1 MNKKQSKQ
9 LHRAMRHKRVRAK
22 IIGTSERPRVSV
34 FKSNRHIFVQFIN
47 DVLGKT
53 ILSSKSSKI
62 FSKLKS
68 KAKSG
73 KTEISRKIGEMLA
86 DKAKKAGISEV
97 LFDRGGYKYHGRV
110 KALADGLRKGGI
122 KF

>member
-9 LHRAMRHKRVRAK
+9 LHRAMRHRRVRAK

-34 FKSNRHIFVQFIN
+34 FKSNRHIFVQFID

-53 ILSSKSSKI
+53 ILSSKVVS
-62 FSKLKS
+62 KS
-68 KAKSG
+68 KRKSKG
-73 KTEISRKIGEMLA
+73 DKTEISGKIGEMLA
-86 DKAKKAGISEV
+86 DKAKETGIAEV
-97 LFDRGGYKYHGRV
+97 VFDRGGHTYHGRI